1 MSIREF
7 KNSLALIRN
16 FILEMNKETIPQ
28 NIQKIIVKI
37 YANNLNLNLTDK
49 MIDDII

>member
-1 MSIREF
+1 MSIIEF
-7 KNSLALIRN
+7 KSRLALIRK
-16 FILEMNKETIPQ
+16 FILEMNKKTIPQ
-28 NIQKIIVKI
+28 NIQKNVVKI

>member
-7 KNSLALIRN
+7 KNRLALIRK
-16 FILEMNKETIPQ
+16 FIVEMNKETVPE
-28 NIQKIIVKI
+28 NVQKIVVKI
-37 YANNLNLNLTDK
+37 YATNLNLNLTDK